1 MIVHVVTFTW
11 REDAPADI
19 AEQVSAALATLPGQI
34 PELRAYRFGPDLGL
48 GGNTDYAVVAEFD
61 DVDGWRAYDQQPEH
75 VRIKTELI
83 LPAAAAR
90 AAAQFA
96 T

>member
-19 AEQVSAALATLPGQI
+19 AQRVVDALTDLRGQI

-48 GGNTDYAVVAEFD
+48 GGNADFAVVAEFD
-61 DVDGWRAYDQQPEH
+61 DIDGWRAYDQHPAH

-83 LPAAAAR
+83 LPAATAR

-96 T
+96 S

>member
-1 MIVHVVTFTW
+1 VIIHVVTFTW
-11 REDAPADI
+11 RDDAPADI
-19 AEQVSAALATLPGQI
+19 AEHVSAALATLPGQI
-34 PELRAYRFGPDLGL
+34 PELRAYRYGSDLGL
-48 GGNTDYAVVAEFD
+48 GGNADYAVVAEFD

-83 LPAAAAR
+83 LPAAASR
-90 AAAQFA
+90 AAAQFR